1 MLLYKVSIIRLM
13 KQVNAFIQFILES
26 LNDYIFNQL
35 EQLNILQIGLNQ

>member
-1 MLLYKVSIIRLM
+1 M